1 MEAIKQPHS
10 IIRCIIII
18 IIIITTTTIIIII
31 IIIIFFC
38 DILFDSVH
46 KGLIY
51 AKSFKSCNK
60 VYQIFFFLATT
71 TIRHFHCMID
81 PSCMIA
87 SNLSTKFP
95 GGHTYMYDI
104 I

>member
-18 IIIITTTTIIIII
+18 IIIITTTTIIIITI
-31 IIIIFFC
+31 IIIIITTTTIIIIYLFIFC

-60 VYQIFFFLATT
+60 VYQIFFFFWPLQQLG
-71 TIRHFHCMID
+71 I
-81 PSCMIA
+81 SIA
-87 SNLSTKFP
+87 
-95 GGHTYMYDI
+95 
-104 I
+104 

>member
-18 IIIITTTTIIIII
+18 IITTTTIIIITIIIIIIITTTTTIIIII
-31 IIIIFFC
+31 IIFC

-60 VYQIFFFLATT
+60 VYQIFFF
-71 TIRHFHCMID
+71 F
-81 PSCMIA
+81 
-87 SNLSTKFP
+87 
-95 GGHTYMYDI
+95 GHYNN
-104 I
+104 